1 MGGMADVL
9 DLRQFRSEQLD
20 SLLRAEAA
28 EWERELRWDYSSS
41 LSLIRQYIDARI
53 LPGFVLANSR
63 APEARAQGYGFFV
76 YESRK
81 GLIGDV
87 FVQPVFRQAGYREE
101 QRLLLH
107 MIETL
112 QATPGLTRIE
122 SQLMTYEPGA
132 LSRQFV
138 RAGFQSY
145 RRQFLAFEFARM
157 PSASP
162 VGYPGAEE
170 DVTLLGSVQVEPWG
184 QAGFDEAARLIT
196 AAYAEHLDSLINDQ
210 YRSFPGAIRFLHNIV
225 HYPGCGIFDASS
237 SFIARQQRTRQL
249 VGLVLTSRVRDDV
262 AHITQ
267 ICTDPSV
274 RHQGIGTALLG
285 RTLQRLRQQGMHSVT
300 LTVTQANATAVHLYR
315 SLGFELLREFDAWVW
330 NR

>member
-28 EWERELRWDYSSS
+28 EWERDLHWDYTSS
-41 LSLIRQYIDARI
+41 LNLIRQYIDARI
-53 LPGFVLANSR
+53 LPGFVLAASR
-63 APEARAQGYGFFV
+63 APEARARGYGFFV

-87 FVQPVFRQAGYREE
+87 YVQPVFREANFREE

-138 RAGFQSY
+138 RAGFQPY
-145 RRQFLAFEFARM
+145 RRYFMLFDLSHVPAV
-157 PSASP
+157 P
-162 VGYPGAEE
+162 VGYPGDEE
-170 DVTLLGSVQVEPWG
+170 GVTLLGEMKIERWG
-184 QAGFDEAARLIT
+184 RAGFDEAARLIT

-225 HYPGCGIFDASS
+225 HYPGCGVFDTASS
-237 SFIARQQRTRQL
+237 FVARHQRTRQL
-249 VGLVLTSRVRDDV
+249 VGLVLTSRVKDDV

-274 RHQGIGTALLG
+274 RQQGLGSALLG
-285 RTLQRLRQQGMHSVT
+285 RTLQNLRQQGIHSVT
-300 LTVTQANATAVHLYR
+300 LTVTQANATAVHLYHR
-315 SLGFELLREFDAWVW
+315 LGFQTLREFDAWVW
-330 NR
+330 GR